1 MNGHNLN
8 LRGLARAFWEQGYL
22 VVHDFFS
29 EHVMADA
36 DKEIRSYFGDDPAY
50 RHEETFLEQSKT
62 EVIPWF
68 PQNPEMPDYSP
79 EIAGVFDSL
88 ERDGRLV
95 DLTGA
100 ILGEA
105 WSPLY
110 SMVMFSRKGTVGQ
123 AWHQDCPPEDSSRF
137 NLNRLVYTRTLSRD
151 DGGQVVVVPGS
162 HRKGALPPGE
172 THENLENQVVIS
184 PRVGS
189 LVLLHGHTWHRVT
202 PIKGDFRFSTNFRAC
217 PKGTP
222 DNITDIC
229 VYRNMRYRFSTA
241 EVIEER

>member
-1 MNGHNLN
+1 MNPQS
-8 LRGLARAFWEQGYL
+8 LARAFWQEGFL
-22 VVHDFFS
+22 VIEDFFS
-29 EHVMADA
+29 ETLVGKIDR
-36 DKEIRSYFGDDPAY
+36 EIRSYFGDDPQFL
-50 RHEETFLEQSKT
+50 HEKEFLERSET

-79 EIAGVFDSL
+79 ETGALFDLL
-88 ERDGRLV
+88 ESDSRLV

-100 ILGEA
+100 ILGDA

-110 SMVMFSRKGTVGQ
+110 SMVMFSRKGTAGQ

-137 NLNRLVYTRTLSRD
+137 NLNRLVYTRTLSPG
-151 DGGQVVVVPGS
+151 DGGLVVVVPGS
-162 HRKGALPPGE
+162 HRKGMLPTGD
-172 THENLENQVVIS
+172 THEDLDNQLVIS
-184 PRVGS
+184 PRAGT

-202 PIKGDFRFSTNFRAC
+202 PIKSDFRFSTNFRAC
-217 PKGTP
+217 PQGTP

-241 EVIEER
+241 EIIEER